1 LREIVGLL
9 DRLWKGIDEALFRDA
24 GPDAVD
30 AASPR
35 EQARASAIVLWLL
48 GKTGAGKTAIVAALT
63 GDPRAEV
70 GEGFEPCTRTA
81 AFYDVPPEAPLLRF
95 LDTRGLGEVGYD
107 PAADMSWCEGQS
119 HLLLAVMQVADPA
132 QEVVLR
138 ALRQVRQRH
147 PDWPLVVAQTGL
159 HLLYPAGTGHPSVYP
174 YTGGPQDETQP
185 GVPHEL
191 RQALAYQR
199 RLFDGVRGPRARFVP
214 VDFTMPEDGF
224 APQDFGLEMLWR
236 VLEDSGPSA
245 FEALHAA
252 RAEAESDRI
261 RAKARPL
268 IYGCGAAAAGAGA
281 IPIPLVGVGGLAGV
295 IAMTLRALANRYGVA
310 WTSRTFAEFSGAVG
324 GGALAWWMLR
334 YGLRELIKLVPVIGT
349 ATAGA
354 INAAAAFALTVGIG
368 EAACVWLAHRRRGL
382 TAPQADVR
390 RAFAE
395 GVAAGLRR
403 AKGRSREPESPA

>member
-1 LREIVGLL
+1 
-9 DRLWKGIDEALFRDA
+9 
-24 GPDAVD
+24 
-30 AASPR
+30 
-35 EQARASAIVLWLL
+35 
-48 GKTGAGKTAIVAALT
+48 
-63 GDPRAEV
+63 
-70 GEGFEPCTRTA
+70 
-81 AFYDVPPEAPLLRF
+81 
-95 LDTRGLGEVGYD
+95 
-107 PAADMSWCEGQS
+107 MSWCEGQS
-119 HLLLAVMQVADPA
+119 HLLLVVMQVSDPA

-159 HLLYPAGTGHPSVYP
+159 HRLYPAGTAHPAAYP
-174 YTGGPQDETQP
+174 YTGGPEDETQP
-185 GVPHEL
+185 VVPHEL
-191 RQALAYQR
+191 RRALAYQR

-224 APQDFGLEMLWR
+224 PPHDFGLEMLWR
-236 VLEDSGPSA
+236 VLEDAGPSA

-252 RAEAESDRI
+252 RADAESDRI

-310 WTSRTFAEFSGAVG
+310 WTPRTFAEFSGAVG

-349 ATAGA
+349 AAAGA